1 MERGLTLFEIHQGL
15 LRTVKK
21 DLEEPVST
29 TDALGLRT
37 RIDEVI
43 NLGLSA
49 QKCLEYERDDTF
61 AGKAFKV
68 QFDILLTF

>member
-1 MERGLTLFEIHQGL
+1 M
-15 LRTVKK
+15 VKK

-61 AGKAFKV
+61 EGKAFKV
-68 QFDILLTF
+68 QFDIF